1 MTNSLTTGLDNVTGG
16 AGDDLFNASLNTTG
30 STLTPLDA
38 IDGGLGIN
46 SLNLSD
52 LSGASTLP
60 PALQIKNIQSLKIQS
75 AGAVGA
81 LGTPFDTSTGFTGLT
96 SVNVN
101 LSSGADFIKVGD
113 GQAVTIVGTAA
124 GLIPGTVNL
133 VGGST
138 QTVVTAGG
146 VVLSGATGAITAIDT
161 AQGAVASTIDG
172 GTDVSLNTTTTGI
185 GTIVIGGVTK
195 PTGAVTVTQNLKGT
209 GNLTGGSLTIN
220 GGSTVNVGVSA
231 SQATSNTTTTVGAV
245 TVNGGLTTTNVGVSE
260 SAAVVAA
267 AGVTAVAGATQ
278 VDSVVFSVLTAGQ
291 TLTFNGLTFTAGGA
305 GTTAAQTAAA
315 FSGLLAGATQGTSLK
330 GGYSGVLGAGYN
342 TGAVTGTSTV
352 AFSGSSAGVLL
363 APTFG
368 GTGTAPTVTNVTTG
382 VTAVVAIPAASG
394 ITPGAVT
401 ISDVNSA
408 DPTKAG
414 TISTIAVSNY
424 ASVTINDNALTILS
438 LTGGSGAI
446 NITNTATVPTNKTL
460 GLTLSAVTGG
470 TLTDSNIYTTLNLN
484 STGSAANSLANVAD
498 TALTALNVSGTQKMT
513 LVSTAGMTGLKTVS
527 VTGSGGL
534 TASATQATLTAID
547 SSGSTGASTITFD
560 ATKATYAGGAGV
572 DLVTT
577 SAGVSKAIAL
587 GDAADKL
594 ILAAGT
600 ITLTAVIDGGL
611 GIDVLSMT
619 AADAASASLTAFAT
633 KVTGFE
639 SLELTGLTG
648 PQTVALDTLGFTNS
662 ISVGAA
668 AGVSPTLALNG
679 FATGGTLTIS
689 GNQDIT
695 GGLGGTSLTNTAWTA
710 GTADSVNVS
719 LSKSGALT
727 GGNLTIANVESIA
740 ISASDTSAAAVAG
753 TTIDTLTL
761 TALAA
766 KTVTVTGNAALVLT
780 NNVGNTALTLID
792 ASSMTGGLTASTNGT
807 VAAVIKGG
815 ASANTLTAG
824 VGSTADTL
832 IGGVGSD
839 TLTAN
844 AGPDILTGG
853 AGRDTFVIATPSTNL
868 NGYSTITDTSSG
880 DSVRF
885 KQAGVEVFAPTKLVL
900 GDTAVFQ
907 DYANLASQGD
917 GSTDGILSWFQFSGN
932 TYIVE
937 DMSVG
942 TSFLNGTDI
951 VVKLTGLVDLSASP
965 INTTG
970 GPTLLIV

>member
-1 MTNSLTTGLDNVTGG
+1 LINSLTTGLDNVTGG
-16 AGDDLFNASLNTTG
+16 AGDDLFNASLSTTG

-52 LSGASTLP
+52 LSGASALP
-60 PALQIKNIQSLKIQS
+60 PALQIKNIQTLKIQS

-81 LGTPFDTSTGFTGLT
+81 FGTPFDTSTGFTGLT
-96 SVNVN
+96 AVNVN
-101 LSSGADFIKVGD
+101 LSAGADFIKVGA
-113 GQAVTIVGTAA
+113 GQAVTIVDLG
-124 GLIPGTVNL
+124 GTVNL

-146 VVLSGATGAITAIDT
+146 VALSGATGAVTAIDT
-161 AQGAVASTIDG
+161 AQAAVDSTIDG
-172 GTDVSLNTTTTGI
+172 GTDVSLNTTTTGA
-185 GTIVIGGVTK
+185 GMIVIGDVTK
-195 PTGAVTVTQNLKGT
+195 PTGVVTVTQNLKGT
-209 GNLTGGSLTIN
+209 GNLTGGALTVN
-220 GGSTVNVGVSA
+220 GGSTVNVSVSA
-231 SQATSNTTTTVGAV
+231 TQATSNTTTTVGAV
-245 TVNGGLTTTNVGVSE
+245 TVNGGLTTTNVGISE

-267 AGVTAVAGATQ
+267 AGVTAVPATTR
-278 VDSVVFSVLTAGQ
+278 VDSVVFSALTVGQ
-291 TLTFNGLTFTAGGA
+291 TLTFNGLTFTAGA
-305 GTTAAQTAAA
+305 SGTTAAQTAAA
-315 FSGLLAGATQGTSLK
+315 FSGLLAGATQGTSLN
-330 GGYSGVLGAGYN
+330 GGYSGVLGGGYN

-352 AFSGSSAGVLL
+352 AFSGSAAGAID
-363 APTFG
+363 APTI
-368 GTGTAPTVTNVTTG
+368 TGTTPGPVLVPPGITNITTG
-382 VTAVVAIPAASG
+382 VTAVTAIPTASG

-408 DPTKAG
+408 DQTKAG

-424 ASVTINDNALTILS
+424 ASVTVGDNALTILS
-438 LTGGSGAI
+438 LTGGSG
-446 NITNTATVPTNKTL
+446 NITINNPATVPTNKTL

-470 TLTDSNIYTTLNLN
+470 TLADSNIYTTLNLN
-484 STGSAANSLANVAD
+484 SSGAVANTFANVAD

-513 LVSTAGMTGLKTVS
+513 LLSTAGMTGLKTVS

-534 TASATQATLTAID
+534 TASVTQATLTAID
-547 SSGSTGASTITFD
+547 SSGSTGALTITFD

-577 SAGVSKAIAL
+577 SAGVSKAITL

-594 ILAAGT
+594 TLAAGT
-600 ITLTAVIDGGL
+600 TALTAVVDGGL
-611 GIDVLSMT
+611 GIDVLSMA
-619 AADAASASLTAFAT
+619 AADAATASLTAFAT
-633 KVTGFE
+633 KVIGFE

-648 PQTVALDTLGFTNS
+648 GLTVAVDTLGFANN

-668 AGVSPTLALNG
+668 AGLSPTLALTG
-679 FATGGTLTIS
+679 FATSGTLTIS

-695 GGLGGTSLTNTAWTA
+695 GGIGGTSLTNTAWTA

-727 GGNLTIANVESIA
+727 GGKLTIANVESIA

-753 TTIDTLTL
+753 TTVDTLTL
-761 TALAA
+761 TALSA
-766 KTVTVTGNAALVLT
+766 KTVTITGNAALTLT
-780 NNVGNTALTLID
+780 NDAGNTALTLID

-807 VAAVIKGG
+807 VAEVIKGG

-844 AGPDILTGG
+844 AGLDILTGG
-853 AGRDTFVIATPSTNL
+853 AGRDTFVIATPSANL
-868 NGYSTITDTSSG
+868 NGYSTITDASSG
-880 DSVRF
+880 DSVKF
-885 KQAGVEVFAPTKLVL
+885 KQAGIEVFAPTKLVL

-907 DYANLASQGD
+907 DYANLAAQGN
-917 GSTDGILSWFQFSGN
+917 GSVHGILSWFQFSGN
-932 TYIVE
+932 TYVVE
-937 DMSVG
+937 DMSDG
-942 TSFLNGTDI
+942 SSFANGVDV
-951 VVKLTGLVDLSASP
+951 VVKLTGLVDLSTSS

-970 GPTLLIV
+970 GATLLVA